1 MLWPAPEPPYM
12 ETMFY
17 RGYVLDVSSQQF
29 LVTAPNGETATFSA
43 ATSARAW
50 IRRHRAATR

>member
-1 MLWPAPEPPYM
+1 M

-50 IRRHRAATR
+50 IRRHRRGQR